1 MSEAEYTARDVL
13 YTVSVAVIM
22 VVMLT
27 AVSFLITAGGGNPSG
42 TLNNSSE
49 TQSSRTST
57 VTPTSKATT
66 SSALTATTT
75 VSTSETPPS
84 TEISVS
90 TPTPE
95 TTTSVQTDTVTT
107 KPTSVST
114 PTSTTT
120 TTSVQTDTDTATA
133 TPTPTDTIEPETG
146 SISGTVFFD
155 GYGSGTQDENEP
167 GLEGTE
173 VQLTNNDTERTLRT
187 TTNSSGGF
195 EFTNLSA
202 GTYTLEPLKSTVPD
216 WMSLDPEN
224 RSVNISLERGG
235 SSTAKFGYGIS
246 LNLTTTPSANNSENS
261 TEAGR

>member
-1 MSEAEYTARDVL
+1 
-13 YTVSVAVIM
+13 
-22 VVMLT
+22 
-27 AVSFLITAGGGNPSG
+27 
-42 TLNNSSE
+42 
-49 TQSSRTST
+49 
-57 VTPTSKATT
+57 
-66 SSALTATTT
+66 
-75 VSTSETPPS
+75 
-84 TEISVS
+84 
-90 TPTPE
+90 
-95 TTTSVQTDTVTT
+95 
-107 KPTSVST
+107 VST

-120 TTSVQTDTDTATA
+120 TTSVQTDTATT

-155 GYGSGTQDENEP
+155 GYGSGAQDENEP
-167 GLEGTE
+167 GLEDTE

-224 RSVNISLERGG
+224 GPVNFSLERGG
-235 SSTAKFGYGIS
+235 SSTAKFCYRIS
-246 LNLTTTPSANNSENS
+246 LNLTTTPSANSSENS

>member
-1 MSEAEYTARDVL
+1 
-13 YTVSVAVIM
+13 
-22 VVMLT
+22 
-27 AVSFLITAGGGNPSG
+27 
-42 TLNNSSE
+42 
-49 TQSSRTST
+49 
-57 VTPTSKATT
+57 
-66 SSALTATTT
+66 
-75 VSTSETPPS
+75 
-84 TEISVS
+84 
-90 TPTPE
+90 
-95 TTTSVQTDTVTT
+95 
-107 KPTSVST
+107 VST

-120 TTSVQTDTDTATA
+120 TTSVQTDTAIT
-133 TPTPTDTIEPETG
+133 TPTPTDTIELETG

-155 GYGSGTQDENEP
+155 GNENGAKEENEP
-167 GLEGTE
+167 GLGGAE
-173 VQLTNNDTERTLRT
+173 VQLTNNDTKRTLRT